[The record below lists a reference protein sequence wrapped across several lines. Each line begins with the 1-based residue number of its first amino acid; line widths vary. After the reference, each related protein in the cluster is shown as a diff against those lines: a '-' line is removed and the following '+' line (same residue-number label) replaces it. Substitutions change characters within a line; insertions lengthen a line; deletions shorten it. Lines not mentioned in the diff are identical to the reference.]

1 MRTYLLQ
8 LRLYNVPGAVHLCK
22 YVLVVEESNKKV
34 EIQDSGGIRH
44 SLCSAFS
51 KTTHYKYPNAVGEHN
66 RRITHKQLIVRTF
79 CLLRAP
85 SEKATNTIYNK
96 CDLTGNETAVSRLQS
111 RHSNCRFC
119 VKTIVPNPSN
129 KTFSGKPG
137 NMQQLRRECVPVSQ
151 VSQYQL

>member
-8 LRLYNVPGAVHLCK
+8 LRLYNVLGVVHLCR
-22 YVLVVEESNKKV
+22 YVLAVEESNKKV
-34 EIQDSGGIRH
+34 EIQDSGDIRH

-51 KTTHYKYPNAVGEHN
+51 NDGPSQYPNAVSEHN
-66 RRITHKQLIVRTF
+66 RRITHIQLIVRTF
-79 CLLRAP
+79 CLFRAP
-85 SEKATNTIYNK
+85 SEKATNTIYSK

-111 RHSNCRFC
+111 RRSNCRFC

-129 KTFSGKPG
+129 KTFSGEPG